1 MIFVAF
7 IVLELELSGREP
19 DLRKSC
25 SGLAVVG
32 RATRV
37 LRGYG
42 VLLLLEYQII
52 DHVSNFSG
60 KTAKEAMGD
69 VGLGLDC
76 AKNQLGDGVVRR
88 HGRLSWPCLSEECGI
103 WDFGMFVCAKA
114 RERRR
119 EKKMCSPARSSPF
132 ACDVE
137 SQKGTAPDGRS
148 EVRNAEGSGTWKG
161 RCEYMMKISMVQ
173 FRTVASVSLKLS

>member
-1 MIFVAF
+1 MLFVAF
-7 IVLELELSGREP
+7 IVLELELSGCEP

-25 SGLAVVG
+25 SGFAVVG
-32 RATRV
+32 QGTRV
-37 LRGYG
+37 VQGYG
-42 VLLLLEYQII
+42 MLLLLEDQII
-52 DHVSNFSG
+52 DHISNFSG
-60 KTAKEAMGD
+60 KIAKEAMAA
-69 VGLGLDC
+69 VGLGLAC
-76 AKNQLGDGVVRR
+76 AQNQIGDGVVRR

-119 EKKMCSPARSSPF
+119 EKKMCSSARSSPF

-137 SQKGTAPDGRS
+137 SQTSTARDGRS